1 MRKIIITIGVVVGV
15 LILAVI
21 ALPFLI
27 DANQFKPRVES
38 EASKALGRDVKVGNL
53 SLSILSGG
61 VKAQDLSISENPAYG
76 KNPFLTAKSMEI
88 GVEMMPLITSRK
100 LNVQSFTID
109 EPQVT
114 LVHGTNG
121 KWNVSTLG
129 ASSAG
134 EKSDN
139 PNSTDLK
146 VGKFAIKNGKVTVI
160 HLGTRGKPS
169 VYDKVDLTATDVSTM
184 SAFPYSISAVP
195 PGGGSLKVSGNF
207 GPLSQKQ
214 ADQTPLTADIKV
226 EKFDL
231 ASSGLVDP
239 ASATRGIVSLNGQ
252 LKADGK
258 VAKLAGHGS
267 GEKLCLVQGC
277 SPSNTPV
284 GLDFAT
290 EYDLARQ
297 SGALT
302 KGIVKLG
309 KSAANLD
316 GAYDLSGASPRLNM
330 KVDAANVAVGDIEGI
345 LPALG
350 VVLPSGAR
358 LEGGGANARATI
370 VGPLDALVTTGSVD
384 LNNTKLTG
392 YDLGSK
398 LSTISKLAGIGS
410 SKETLIQLF
419 ATNVRV
425 APEGTQANN
434 LKLILPGIG
443 TLNGGGVIGPKN
455 DLNFKME
462 AQLQTQGNALGALA
476 QAAGYAGKNAQVPF
490 HITGTTANPVFTPDL
505 GGAVGGILSGAK
517 GQGPQ
522 ANPAS
527 LIDGLGGLFG
537 KKKKP

>member
-27 DANQFKPRVES
+27 DANQFKQRVES

-88 GVEMMPLITSRK
+88 GVEMMQLITSRK

-139 PNSTDLK
+139 PNSTELK

-207 GPLSQKQ
+207 GPLSRKQ

-231 ASSGLVDP
+231 
-239 ASATRGIVSLNGQ
+239 
-252 LKADGK
+252 
-258 VAKLAGHGS
+258 
-267 GEKLCLVQGC
+267 
-277 SPSNTPV
+277 
-284 GLDFAT
+284 AT

-370 VGPLDALVTTGSVD
+370 IGPLDALVTTGSVD

-398 LSTISKLAGIGS
+398 LSTISKLAGIGG

-476 QAAGYAGKNAQVPF
+476 QAAGYGGKNAQVPF
-490 HITGTTANPVFTPDL
+490 HITGTMANPVFTPDL